1 MTAMT
6 AWFGD
11 KLVGA
16 IPLEPRWWQLRPGYT
31 VPAVHQTAVG
41 VLPEYRRRGLGSLMQ
56 ERIHRDCPFN
66 AQIAT
71 VFREDETSPAYRWY
85 RRNGFQPAMR
95 IVAWLLKNPTRT
107 ETPTSLENRL
117 DYEVLDPAHP
127 GVDWAGIER
136 LWQSAYTEQGG
147 GFVCRLGRP
156 RRDWLGVHP
165 YRGSYSYRILQLRDR
180 RELEAYAILG
190 VGRLHS
196 DTVRVEIMEH
206 AVAGALPEV
215 SCIVDSSEGLLP
227 RLVRAVSDFA
237 VRHDYRSVRWA
248 MAAGD
253 PAANLAAS
261 MGFVRDWV
269 FDLLLRPL
277 HSCEITLP
285 DARERSRQWRYHS
298 LDYA

>member
-6 AWFGD
+6 AWLGE

-16 IPLEPRWWQLRPGYT
+16 IPLEPRRWQLRPGCT
-31 VPAVHQTAVG
+31 VTAVHQTAVG
-41 VLPEYRRRGLGSLMQ
+41 VLPEYRRRGIGSLMQ
-56 ERIHRDCPFN
+56 EEIGRRPPLD

-85 RRNGFQPAMR
+85 SRNGFQPAMH
-95 IVAWLLKNPTRT
+95 IAAWLLNNPILAD
-107 ETPTSLENRL
+107 PPNSSENRL
-117 DYEVLDPAHP
+117 VYEVLDPAHS

-136 LWQSAYTEQGG
+136 LWQSAYAEQGG

-206 AVAGALPEV
+206 AVAGVLPEV

-237 VRHDYRSVRWA
+237 VRHDYRPVRWA

-253 PAANLAAS
+253 PAVNLAAS

-277 HSCEITLP
+277 YSCEITLP